1 MIQNNCHNCIHFY
14 ITHKRKFPY
23 GCKAFGIISTKIPY
37 LEIKQISGTNCA
49 MFSKKK
55 KNVKIITK
63 GRIA

>member
-14 ITHKRKFPY
+14 ITHKPKFPY

-37 LEIKQISGTNCA
+37 LEIKEISGTNCA

-55 KNVKIITK
+55 KNVKIIKK